1 MKIDRTQS
9 PYYDDYD
16 RSKGYSQLLAV
27 PGRVAQAREFT
38 QAQTITRDIIKALG
52 DSLMHD
58 GDVIEGCQ
66 VIVSA
71 DKTFVTV
78 TDGKVY
84 VDGIVSDFSEQTVS
98 ITGTGTEVIGILLVE
113 ELVDENMDI
122 TLRDP
127 AQGYDNYNRA
137 GCHRLKRNLQLVV
150 NNSGAAT
157 ITTLVDGELYLDN
170 YSPEF
175 STLNQTL
182 ARRTY
187 DESGSYIVSGL
198 NVRVEND
205 PDSPDNYVAVVESGK
220 AYVLGYELG
229 IASAR
234 RIKVP
239 RSTDVGRVT
248 SQFQRI
254 ASENESYVLSSSG
267 YAADIVSVQ
276 GWYPVTRESHSI
288 GFSTDRSQLAVPD
301 VSADVDIT
309 PSSYRVYLDNGKEY
323 IPGVDYNLMQT
334 DSRWEIIW
342 LGKDYPVVESTYYV
356 DYRYYHTFKPSTTP
370 AGGLDQDYYLD
381 NNSELRWTSDG
392 KAPISGTIF
401 RVFYNQYYARKDVI
415 YIDRFGEIS
424 VKQGIPARYG
434 SEVSPEEPMDTL
446 TLAAILSPP
455 NSVAE
460 PEVGSSQSPISVTNV
475 GLTRFTMR
483 DIQSLLER
491 VRVLEYDNAVNTL
504 NQDALEEYT
513 VNDKKGV
520 WTDPFVDLSRIDYG
534 YNINGI
540 THDVMIDLYS
550 NLCYLPESSK
560 VFDPEYDPATTTAH
574 IYGRLASLP
583 VTGERSLLSQPHAT
597 KVFLINPYS
606 IFPGTP
612 EISLDP
618 AVDNWIDETIIQVAE
633 SLTRSTVVSTSSR
646 HLSKRV
652 VIHRVFNTYSRT
664 TSKTSDTQIGTTVE
678 TVTNDSV
685 LSEEA
690 ITYIR
695 QREVNVSGT
704 DFPMGI
710 DNIYGYFDDVQV
722 ALVPTGTTSAGTA
735 PGTIKAGSDGK
746 FTCKFMIPE
755 GRLCGT
761 REVRLQ
767 STVDIDGWTNSA
779 TAAYQASGINR
790 IIQRTV
796 TTITTVL
803 LHRSITYTKTTYVD
817 PVGQTF
823 VLDRMAFVKAI
834 DLYFE
839 NKPDDSSTTATV
851 IVEIRGVT
859 NGLIDS
865 TQYGLVSKAPA
876 EVNVSPD
883 ASKVTRFEFKDPVL
897 LEADTEYAFV
907 VRSAVDDYR
916 IWAAELGGQDILTG
930 DTVLK
935 NAYLEGNMMS
945 SSNNSAWTIHQTTDL
960 KFNLVEDVYSNFA
973 VLNFKEVT
981 GAEAAKIYLTADAA
995 IPTGTSVRWEYSL
1008 NKGVSFTSITPYT
1021 DVILDSIQNL
1031 ADSVKLRATL
1041 SSESKNNLS
1050 PMIALDTVVLNT
1062 AHWDLEGN
1070 YIGKNIGSLDDYDE
1084 AQIIVDTYTPAGT
1097 SIEFYVS
1104 DSGDPVDGVIHWYK
1118 CDEVPEKTEYKDFG
1132 WYEKTYR
1139 VSTSSSSPL
1148 PPLGTVEYRQ
1158 NARVRV
1164 RLTSNEKY
1172 ITPAFRRLRA
1182 IFI

>member
-1 MKIDRTQS
+1 MKIDKTQS

-16 RSKGYSQLLAV
+16 RSKGYAQLLAV

-38 QAQTITRDIIKALG
+38 QAQTITRDIIKSLG

-66 VIVSA
+66 VIVA
-71 DKTFVTV
+71 TDKKSVTV

-84 VDGIVSDFSEQTVS
+84 IDGMVSDFSESSVS
-98 ITGTGTEVIGILLVE
+98 ITGEGTEVIGILLVE
-113 ELVDENMDI
+113 ELIDENMDI

-137 GCHRLKRNLQLVV
+137 GCHRLKRSLQLTV
-150 NNSGAAT
+150 NNTSAAT

-187 DESGSYIVSGL
+187 DESGSYIVNGL

-205 PDSPDNYVAVVESGK
+205 PDSPDNYVAVIESGK

-254 ASENESYVLSSSG
+254 LNPGNESYTLSSSG
-267 YAADIVSVQ
+267 YASDIVSVQ
-276 GWYPVTRESHSI
+276 GWYPVTEEPHSI

-301 VSADVDIT
+301 MSADVDIA
-309 PSSYRVYLDNGKEY
+309 PGSYRVYLKDGTVYKAGE
-323 IPGVDYNLMQT
+323 DYRLTQT
-334 DSRWEIIW
+334 DSRWEIVW
-342 LGKDYPVVESTYYV
+342 LGKNYPVVESTYYV
-356 DYRYYHTFKPSTTP
+356 DYRYYHTFKPSSTP
-370 AGGLDQDYYLD
+370 TGGVDQDYYLD
-381 NNSELRWTSDG
+381 SNSELRWTSDG
-392 KAPISGTIF
+392 KAPIATTFF
-401 RVFYNQYYARKDVI
+401 RVFYNQYYARKDIV

-424 VKQGIPARYG
+424 VKQGIPSRYG

-446 TLAAILSPP
+446 SLAVILSPP
-455 NSVAE
+455 NGVAE
-460 PEVGSSQSPISVTNV
+460 VTESNQSPISVTNV

-491 VRVLEYDNAVNTL
+491 VRVMEYDNAVNTL

-513 VNDKKGV
+513 MNDKKGV
-520 WTDPFVDLSRIDYG
+520 WTDPFVDLSRVDYG
-534 YNINGI
+534 YNIGGV

-583 VTGERSLLSQPHAT
+583 VIGERSLLSQPHAT

-606 IFPGTP
+606 IYPGTP

-633 SLTRSTVVSTSSR
+633 SLTRSSVVSTSSR
-646 HLSKRV
+646 HLSRRV

-664 TSKTSDTQIGTTVE
+664 SSKSSDTQIGTTVE
-678 TVTNDSV
+678 TVTNDSI

-704 DFPMGI
+704 DFPGGI
-710 DNIYGYFDDVQV
+710 DNIYGYFDDVLV
-722 ALVPTGTTSAGTA
+722 ALSPTGTTSAGTA

-767 STVDIDGWTNSA
+767 STLDIDGWTNNASA
-779 TAAYQASGINR
+779 FYQASGINR

-823 VLDRMAFVKAI
+823 VLDRMAFVKGI

-876 EVNVSPD
+876 EVFVSPD
-883 ASKVTRFEFKDPVL
+883 ASKATRFNFRDPVL

-916 IWAAELGGQDILTG
+916 IWAAELGGEDILTG
-930 DTVLK
+930 DSVLK
-935 NAYLEGNMMS
+935 NAYLQGNMMS

-960 KFNLVEDVYSNFA
+960 KFNLVEDVYSDFA
-973 VLNFKEVT
+973 VLNFKELT

-1008 NKGVSFTSITPYT
+1008 NNGGFISITPYT
-1021 DVILDSIQNL
+1021 DVMLDSIQAL
-1031 ADSVKLRATL
+1031 QDKVKLRASL
-1041 SSESKNNLS
+1041 SSESQNNLS
-1050 PMIALDTVVLNT
+1050 PMIALDTIALNT
-1062 AHWDLEGN
+1062 AYWDLEGN

-1104 DSGDPVDGVIHWYK
+1104 DSGDSGVVNWYK
-1118 CDEVPEKTEYKDFG
+1118 CDEVPSKAEYKDFG
-1132 WYEKTYR
+1132 WYERTYI
-1139 VSTSSSSPL
+1139 VSTSSSQPL

-1164 RLTSNEKY
+1164 KLTSNQNY
-1172 ITPAFRRLRA
+1172 VTPAFRRLRA